1 MPTATEA
8 MVTIAG
14 PTPKRITIPPTVF
27 HNPHGNR
34 FGWFAMN
41 RPAAG
46 SQNQRGVKVW
56 PTEEVQCVLFLLLPL
71 LLLKPM
77 AKILQLKLLWI
88 CSRIQNFMQ

>member
-8 MVTIAG
+8 MVMIAG
-14 PTPKRITIPPTVF
+14 PTPKRITIPSMVF

-34 FGWFAMN
+34 CGWFAMN
-41 RPAAG
+41 RPAG

-77 AKILQLKLLWI
+77 SKILQLKSLWI
-88 CSRIQNFMQ
+88 CSRVQNFMQ

>member
-1 MPTATEA
+1 M
-8 MVTIAG
+8 
-14 PTPKRITIPPTVF
+14 VF

-41 RPAAG
+41 RPAG

-77 AKILQLKLLWI
+77 SKVLQLKSLWI
-88 CSRIQNFMQ
+88 CSRVQNFMQ

>member
-8 MVTIAG
+8 MVMIAG

-34 FGWFAMN
+34 FGWFAMK

-56 PTEEVQCVLFLLLPL
+56 PTEEVQCVLFLLL
-71 LLLKPM
+71 LKPM
-77 AKILQLKLLWI
+77 SRILQLKLPWI
-88 CSRIQNFMQ
+88 CSRVQNFMQ